1 MNNLYTEPDKF
12 EDADFQEN
20 ESYEIS
26 PVFEI
31 YNEDQQM
38 NFIAWILNMSEQELA
53 RGKDFLIEY
62 NTSFRVLWKL
72 LSHVNIYTVVV
83 EDHYVDRVYRDSY
96 YFYYSGKHFSY
107 NRFCKRL
114 CLFNGTL
121 NEHFYDCT
129 CSELEKRFMGTI

>member
-72 LSHVNIYTVVV
+72 LSQ
-83 EDHYVDRVYRDSY
+83 
-96 YFYYSGKHFSY
+96 
-107 NRFCKRL
+107 CKYLYCCCGRPL
-114 CLFNGTL
+114 CRPGLSRQLLFLLLRQT
-121 NEHFYDCT
+121 F
-129 CSELEKRFMGTI
+129 